1 MLPEV
6 LESMC
11 FKITAVINKD
21 LILMIQNMNYASRI
35 LLDELVS
42 DMKLLLF
49 SPATNAIKKRSFHA
63 SVLCD

>member
-1 MLPEV
+1 MSPEV

-21 LILMIQNMNYASRI
+21 LILMIQSVNYASRI

-42 DMKLLLF
+42 DMKTIAILISNKRNQKKIF
-49 SPATNAIKKRSFHA
+49 SCFS
-63 SVLCD
+63 SL